1 MARNYNTAFAP
12 YPLVSSADV
21 LVTNADVATFPVPVG
36 GLVQQRDSDKVF
48 RLVCFDSAA
57 TDDTIDFTVKC
68 IAYCKSG
75 CVAGGT
81 WIVGQDFSD
90 TTGVVA
96 GISPQ
101 TIDVSAMSGDVYG
114 YIQVAGSCEVT
125 NHDGTCPIGSELVSH
140 GVDGGPTDVRATLEL
155 SIGIIVADAGTTT
168 PVVDL
173 FVPGPG
179 VMKVQDNS

>member
-21 LVTNADVATFPVPVG
+21 LVTDADVAAFPVPVG
-36 GLVQQRDSDKVF
+36 GLVQETDSDKVY

-57 TDDTIDFTVKC
+57 TDATIDFTVKC
-68 IAYCKSG
+68 VTYCKSG
-75 CVAGGT
+75 CVAGGA
-81 WIVGQDFSD
+81 WIVGQDVSD
-90 TTGVVA
+90 TSGVVA
-96 GISPQ
+96 GVCPQ
-101 TIDVSAMSGDVYG
+101 TIDVSALSSDVYG

-125 NHDGTCPIGSELVSH
+125 NHDTSCPLGSELVSNNADA
-140 GVDGGPTDVRATLEL
+140 GNTDVRATLEL
-155 SIGIIVADAGTTT
+155 AIGIVVADAGTGT